1 MDDRLRQ
8 MMHLAHE
15 HYEAREYDRA
25 EPLLE
30 QIVREHRGFA
40 DMFNMLGVIHHTAS
54 RFAQAEA
61 AFKEALRLNP
71 RYTEAALS
79 LAVTLN
85 DLGRYVEAR
94 EIYARAIE
102 TSRAEPRYMDPFAR
116 GKIANMHAST
126 GDAYVGLGLLEE
138 AAREYK
144 TALALCPTFVDI
156 RHKLASTLRDAGDKE
171 GALRE
176 YEACKAQTPKY
187 VPARVNLGVT
197 LYSLGRKEEAR
208 AEWESVIA
216 EDPANKSARMY
227 LDIMKG

>member
-8 MMHLAHE
+8 MMHLARE
-15 HYEAREYDRA
+15 HYEAREYDKA

-40 DMFNMLGVIHHTAS
+40 DMFNMLGVIYHTGS
-54 RFAQAEA
+54 RFSQAET

-102 TSRAEPRYMDPFAR
+102 TSRAEPRYIDPFAK
-116 GKIANMHAST
+116 GKVANMHAAT
-126 GDAYVGLGLLEE
+126 GDAYIGLGMLDH
-138 AAREYK
+138 AAREYRA
-144 TALALCPTFVDI
+144 ALELCPTFVDI
-156 RHKLASTLRDAGDKE
+156 RNKLGSTLRDLGDKE
-171 GALRE
+171 GALAE
-176 YEACKAQTPKY
+176 YQLCKEQVPKF
-187 VPARVNLGVT
+187 VAARVNLGVT
-197 LYSLGRKEEAR
+197 LYALGRKDQAR
-208 AEWESVIA
+208 AEWESVQA
-216 EDPANKSARMY
+216 DDPGNKSARMY